1 MSYRMIDGLVAIG
14 HSFYMADDVL
24 YLQVT
29 CGVGLNNSFIRFVLV
44 LYGGIGVWGVVV
56 RLDIYFD
63 GSSEQW
69 AICVVPCSVICNST
83 IVLAGTCAP
92 PTVARNAQAI
102 FSHNCTVPGRSI
114 CKNTGMMQ
122 QGAYRGQD
130 SALYLKHCTKHRTI
144 LIHDRGFALYRQ
156 KSALY

>member
-24 YLQVT
+24 YFQVT
-29 CGVGLNNSFIRFVLV
+29 CGVGLNRFVRFVLV
-44 LYGGIGVWGVVV
+44 WYRGLGVGGVVV
-56 RLDIYFD
+56 RLDVYFD

-69 AICVVPCSVICNST
+69 AICVVPCSVVVNST
-83 IVLAGTCAP
+83 IVPAGTCAP
-92 PTVARNAQAI
+92 PAVARNAQAI
-102 FSHNCTVPGRSI
+102 FSHTRTVPGRSI

-122 QGAYRGQD
+122 QGVYRVQD
-130 SALYLKHCTKHRTI
+130 SALYRKHCTKHRTI